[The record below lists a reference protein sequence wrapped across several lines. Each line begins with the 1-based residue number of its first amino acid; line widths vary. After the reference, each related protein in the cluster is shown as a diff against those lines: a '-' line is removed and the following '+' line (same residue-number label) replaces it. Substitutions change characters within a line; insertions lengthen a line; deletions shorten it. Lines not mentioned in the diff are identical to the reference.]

1 LQHFSYLQPKSNC
14 CLLTK
19 EVIIMI
25 GPFVHNIDPIFGKI
39 GGFYLWW
46 YGLSYTL
53 GFLGLF
59 SWLRRSRQTL
69 QFSMNQVYNLTIFTA
84 VGVLLGGRLVE
95 VFFYEWAYYGSHL
108 SHIPAVWLGGM
119 STHGILLGSI
129 VGIVVFC
136 RRYQRSFFE
145 IADVLAIAA
154 AYIMGVGRIG
164 NFIDGQIIGSVT
176 DIWCGVKF
184 PDMEGFRHPVV
195 LYDGLKNLLLIPV
208 LVLIKRTKPPR
219 GVIVAHF
226 VLWYGFLRIFVDFFR
241 EYRTDFFGFPP
252 GQEFNIIMTL
262 AGLALLIYFYRTGK
276 RKSAEISPS
285 PVMQKSPRQPSPVAW
300 HKKAV
305 FAILLTLPVIIPS
318 DWTQDVPAR
327 YSSRHPGISY
337 SSIYPRIDQPGLEVP
352 ADNEYREQQDK
363 GLESDPEK

>member
-1 LQHFSYLQPKSNC
+1 
-14 CLLTK
+14 
-19 EVIIMI
+19 MI
-25 GPFVHNIDPIFGKI
+25 GPFVHNIDPIFGNI

-46 YGLSYTL
+46 YGLSYTF
-53 GFLGLF
+53 GFFGLF
-59 SWLRRSRQTL
+59 SWLRRSRQAL
-69 QFSMNQVYNLTIFTA
+69 RLSMDQVYTLTIFTA
-84 VGVLLGGRLVE
+84 SGVLLGGRLVE
-95 VFFYEWAYYGSHL
+95 IFFYEWAYYSSHL
-108 SHIPAVWLGGM
+108 YHIPALWLGGM

-136 RRYQRSFFE
+136 RCYQRSFFE

-184 PDMEGFRHPVV
+184 PDIDGFRHPVV

-208 LVLIKRTKPPR
+208 LLLIRRTKPPR

-226 VLWYGFLRIFVDFFR
+226 ILWYGFLRIFVDFFR

-262 AGLALLIYFYRTGK
+262 AGLIMLVYFHRAAG
-276 RKSAEISPS
+276 RKTSDISPAEMCQGS
-285 PVMQKSPRQPSPVAW
+285 GKQPSRIGW
-300 HKKAV
+300 YKKAV
-305 FAILLTLPVIIPS
+305 FVFLLTLPIIIPS

-337 SSIYPRIDQPGLEVP
+337 SAIYPRINQAGNDVITN
-352 ADNEYREQQDK
+352 DVNEQENKDGENDFK
-363 GLESDPEK
+363 K

>member
-1 LQHFSYLQPKSNC
+1 
-14 CLLTK
+14 
-19 EVIIMI
+19 MI
-25 GPFVHNIDPIFGKI
+25 GPFIHNIDPIFGNI

-53 GFLGLF
+53 GFLGLL
-59 SWLRRSRQTL
+59 SWLRRSRQTFQL
-69 QFSMNQVYNLTIFTA
+69 SMDQIYGLTVSIA
-84 VGVLLGGRLVE
+84 VGVLLGGRLIE
-95 VFFYEWAYYGSHL
+95 VFFYEWAYYSSHL
-108 SHIPAVWLGGM
+108 GQIPAIWLGGM

-129 VGIVVFC
+129 LGIIVFC
-136 RRYQRSFFE
+136 RRHKRSFFE

-184 PDMEGFRHPVV
+184 PDIDGFRHPVV
-195 LYDGLKNLLLIPV
+195 LYDGLKNLLLIP
-208 LVLIKRTKPPR
+208 LLLIIRKMKPPR
-219 GVIVAHF
+219 GILVAHF

-262 AGLALLIYFYRTGK
+262 VGLSLLVYFYRRAK
-276 RKSAEISPS
+276 RSGSDISHAHVS
-285 PVMQKSPRQPSPVAW
+285 QDSLSQNLQVAW
-300 HKKAV
+300 YKKAA
-305 FAILLTLPVIIPS
+305 FIILLALPIIIPS

-327 YSSRHPGISY
+327 YSGRHPGISY
-337 SSIYPRIDQPGLEVP
+337 SAIYPRIEQPVSEIILD
-352 ADNEYREQQDK
+352 AKDK
-363 GLESDPEK
+363 QLTTGQHENDPKE